1 MVFFQRKRHI
11 GNDIVSVVFQ
21 EGPTPFS
28 PDMVTSHFL
37 HAYIVVQPVDT
48 DKYKV
53 SVTARYYNTIVFVF

>member
-1 MVFFQRKRHI
+1 M
-11 GNDIVSVVFQ
+11 SVVFQ

-53 SVTARYYNTIVFVF
+53 SVTARYYIVLRLLVF